1 MKLPVEVHPV
11 ADIFPLMDREAFEA
25 LKADIAE
32 NGQREPVTFWRNQ
45 LIDGRN
51 RYLACME
58 LRIEPFT
65 AMIDDDHPDPIAYVM
80 SLNLHRRHLTTSQRA
95 MVAAKLA
102 NLQNGTNQHEAKVG
116 VQNCTPTSTDRAAE
130 MLKVGRMSVIH
141 AKSVAEHGAKPLV
154 EAVERGEVPVS
165 LAAKLVAAEP
175 DKKEQAKL
183 AKQGKEAIHVYL
195 TPPDELPKKQTPCR
209 DEQAVAAFRRAE
221 NRLNV
226 LKHILQ
232 ELDDHERAVVADC
245 FSEWL
250 GQGD

>member
-11 ADIFPLMDREAFEA
+11 ADIFPMMEREAFEA

-32 NGQREPVTFWRNQ
+32 HGQREPVTFWRDQ
-45 LIDGRN
+45 LLDGRN
-51 RYLACME
+51 RYLACLE
-58 LRIEPFT
+58 LNLEPLEQ
-65 AMIDDDHPDPIAYVM
+65 MLDDDHPDPVGFAM

-102 NLQNGTNQHEAKVG
+102 NLQHGSNRFEAKVERK
-116 VQNCTPTSTDRAAE
+116 NFPSTTLEQAAE
-130 MLKVGRMSVIH
+130 MLKVSDKTVKH

-250 GQGD
+250 GQEE